1 MASKNMCL
9 IDYVILYEA
18 RVNLSEKRVWRIMP
32 QSCMFRVRRLRNPVL
47 YQLPSLLSTK
57 YSVQNPPYKCIWI
70 DQLCSMVAMRL
81 EPDIFK
87 VDVGC
92 SPSQMILSE
101 LMLTLL

>member
-1 MASKNMCL
+1 MCL
-9 IDYVILYEA
+9 IDYVLLYEA

-47 YQLPSLLSTK
+47 YQLPS
-57 YSVQNPPYKCIWI
+57 YSVRNPPYKCIWI
-70 DQLCSMVAMRL
+70 DQLYSMVAMRL
-81 EPDIFK
+81 EPDILK